1 MFFIQKL
8 LEQSMRL
15 ENSRKLAIRIVGKLL
30 GIIPVFCSR
39 YLEKRLTSGKWN
51 PAKKWRKARPCI
63 KRRRRRKDSR
73 DKENINKGVH
83 MGNKNTK

>member
-51 PAKKWRKARPCI
+51 PAKKWRKVRPCI
-63 KRRRRRKDSR
+63 KRRRRRKMRQYSKR
-73 DKENINKGVH
+73 YK
-83 MGNKNTK
+83 

>member
-15 ENSRKLAIRIVGKLL
+15 ENSRKLAIRIVWKLL

-39 YLEKRLTSGKWN
+39 YLGKKADKRKVESCKKVEKSAAVYKEK
-51 PAKKWRKARPCI
+51 AQKKK
-63 KRRRRRKDSR
+63 
-73 DKENINKGVH
+73 
-83 MGNKNTK
+83 

>member
-15 ENSRKLAIRIVGKLL
+15 ENSRKLAIRIVGNLL

-63 KRRRRRKDSR
+63 KRRRRRK
-73 DKENINKGVH
+73 NNCP
-83 MGNKNTK
+83 

>member
-30 GIIPVFCSR
+30 GIIPVFYSS
-39 YLEKRLTSGKWN
+39 YLEKKLMSGKWN
-51 PAKKWRKARPCI
+51 PAEKWRKAPSCI
-63 KRRRRRKDSR
+63 KRRRRRKMR
-73 DKENINKGVH
+73 QYGKKI
-83 MGNKNTK
+83 

>member
-8 LEQSMRL
+8 LEQSMRM

-30 GIIPVFCSR
+30 GIIPVILQQISG
-39 YLEKRLTSGKWN
+39 KRLTSGKWN

-63 KRRRRRKDSR
+63 KRRRRRK
-73 DKENINKGVH
+73 NNCP
-83 MGNKNTK
+83 

>member
-63 KRRRRRKDSR
+63 KRRRRRKMR
-73 DKENINKGVH
+73 QYGKKI
-83 MGNKNTK
+83 

>member
-51 PAKKWRKARPCI
+51 PAKKVEKSAAVYKEKAQ
-63 KRRRRRKDSR
+63 KK
-73 DKENINKGVH
+73 K
-83 MGNKNTK
+83 

>member
-51 PAKKWRKARPCI
+51 PAKKW
-63 KRRRRRKDSR
+63 
-73 DKENINKGVH
+73 
-83 MGNKNTK
+83 